1 MGKIMEALFCAFYL
15 IFTTIV
21 GILILKKSGKVREFI
36 IFGIMTLVLVFGD
49 SFHLIPRII
58 VAIDKGGD
66 YHVALGIGKLVTSI
80 TMTLFYLI
88 MYYFYEI
95 HYNTKNNI
103 MKIILIVLSVL
114 RIVLC
119 LLPQN
124 DWTGDAPVLWGIIR
138 NIPFT
143 IMGVIIV
150 VLFFNKKDLPYFKWM
165 WLAITLSFA
174 FYLPVVLFAD
184 KFAIIGMLMLPKT
197 AMYMWAIMMGY
208 KMIKKEN
215 EII

>member
-1 MGKIMEALFCAFYL
+1 
-15 IFTTIV
+15 
-21 GILILKKSGKVREFI
+21 
-36 IFGIMTLVLVFGD
+36 
-49 SFHLIPRII
+49 
-58 VAIDKGGD
+58 
-66 YHVALGIGKLVTSI
+66 
-80 TMTLFYLI
+80 

-150 VLFFNKKDLPYFKWM
+150 VLFFNKKNLPYYKWM

-208 KMIKKEN
+208 KMVKKEN